1 MYLTNV
7 EVIDVVSLGG
17 QVIGLIISTEG
28 ENRIPAW
35 TRRGIDIQ
43 ITRGMF
49 LDLLIDHK
57 VNYIIIHQIA
67 YSEER

>member
-28 ENRIPAW
+28 EDRIPAW
-35 TRRGIDIQ
+35 TQKGVDLPIKA
-43 ITRGMF
+43 GMF
-49 LDLLIDHK
+49 LDLLIEHK
-57 VNYIIIHQIA
+57 TTHIIIHQIVLF
-67 YSEER
+67 